1 MLHWI
6 RPLALLPFFAPGLV
20 AFRPNITH
28 SDAISVKQSLD
39 RLAVTGSVL
48 MIAAHPDDENTA
60 LISYLA
66 RGRNVRTAYL
76 SLTRGEG
83 GQNVIGPEIG
93 PELGLIRTQ
102 ELLQSRRI
110 DGAQQFFSRAIDFGF
125 SKSAKE
131 ALDKWGH
138 DAVLGDTV
146 WIIRKFRPD
155 VVILQFTGTPK
166 DGHGQHQA
174 SSVLGREAFAA
185 AADPSRYPEQLRFVR
200 PWRAKRLMMNRRG
213 FTKEMQK
220 EIAALPDKLD
230 LDLGQYN
237 PLLGYSYGEMAGI
250 SRSFNKSQSDGT
262 ARVRGVDKTTL
273 VTVAG
278 PAAKSDIFDGID
290 LTWNRYKGGAEVGQ
304 LLQDAIAKWNPERP
318 YDLIP
323 VLTRVREAAKS
334 IDDPDA
340 QAKIQD
346 IDEAIGRCAGLWL
359 DFSASLQDVISNR
372 PVTLKVL
379 AVRRTPVPVT
389 IESLAVNGAQ
399 FKGSGQKALE
409 ENVPLQLEEQQTIDA
424 GKNFTQPYWLRE
436 PPSHNRYVVRDVTE
450 TGLPENPPPLEL
462 KATVSVGNAQ
472 ITLQRPILYRYTDR
486 LEGEVVRPVAYI
498 PPVSLRPVQTTLV
511 FPNSQPKHVQIEVT
525 SRVPKTSGAVKIE
538 VPKGWQASP
547 ASQPYTLSAAGEQQM
562 LAFTLTPG
570 EGAVSG
576 ELRAST
582 EVEGK
587 VVDVWIHTISYSHIP
602 VQTLF
607 PESDAKLVRTDAV
620 TLAKHVGYVMGSGDD
635 VPEALRQLGCQV
647 TMLGEN
653 DLARGDLSQYDAIVT
668 GIRAYT
674 ERRDLAA
681 NEPRLLDYVKKG
693 GTLVVQYNRIERDT
707 AKILDHLGPYPFEI
721 GRQRVTLEDAPV
733 VFNQHDPLLSEPNKI
748 TESDFSN
755 WVQERGLYFASKWD
769 GRYTALFEMHD
780 PGEAPLHGATLAARY
795 GRGVY
800 IFTALSL
807 FRELPAGV
815 PGAYRLFANF
825 LSASKTL
832 GSANAE
838 NHPAM
843 RKAAEA
849 R

>member
-1 MLHWI
+1 MRHWI
-6 RPLALLPFFAPGLV
+6 RSFAILPFFASALLASG
-20 AFRPNITH
+20 PNVTH

-39 RLAVTGSVL
+39 KLAVTGSVL

-93 PELGLIRTQ
+93 AELGLIRTQ
-102 ELLQSRRI
+102 ELLQSRRV

-131 ALDKWGH
+131 ALDMWNH

-174 SSVLGREAFAA
+174 SSILGREAFAA
-185 AADPSRYPEQLRFVR
+185 AADPSRYPEQLRYVR

-213 FTKEMQK
+213 FSKEMQK
-220 EIAALPDKLD
+220 EIAALPDKID
-230 LDLGQYN
+230 LELGQYN
-237 PLLGYSYGEMAGI
+237 SLLGYSYGELAGI

-273 VTVAG
+273 VTVSG
-278 PAAKSDIFDGID
+278 TPAKSDIFEGVD
-290 LTWNRYKGGAEVGQ
+290 LTWNRYKGGAAVEQ
-304 LLQDAIAKWNPERP
+304 LIEDAIQKWNPERP

-323 VLTRVREAAKS
+323 ALARVREAAKS

-340 QAKIQD
+340 QAKVHD
-346 IDEAIGRCAGLWL
+346 IDETIAKCAGLWL

-372 PVTLKVL
+372 PVTLKIS
-379 AVRRTPVPVT
+379 AIRRTPVPVT
-389 IESLAVNGAQ
+389 IEALTVNGAA
-399 FKGSGQKALE
+399 FKGSSEKSLD
-409 ENVPLQLEEQQTIDA
+409 ENVPYQLEEQQTIDG
-424 GKNFTQPYWLRE
+424 GKYFTQPYWLRE
-436 PPSHNRYVVRDVTE
+436 PASQNRYNVPDVTE
-450 TGLPENPPPLEL
+450 TGLPENPAPLTLE
-462 KATVSVGNAQ
+462 ASVKLGDAE
-472 ITLQRPILYRYTDR
+472 IHLERPVVYRYTDR

-498 PPVSLRPVQTTLV
+498 PPVSLRPIQATMV
-511 FPNSQPKHVQIEVT
+511 FPNAEPKHVQVEVT
-525 SRVPKTSGAVKIE
+525 THVPKASGNVKVD
-538 VPKGWQASP
+538 VPAGWQVSP
-547 ASQPYTLSAAGEQQM
+547 QSQSYSLSAAGEQQV
-562 LAFTLTPG
+562 LDFTLRPG
-570 EGAVSG
+570 ENAASG

-582 EVEGK
+582 EVDGRII
-587 VVDVWIHTISYSHIP
+587 DVAVHTISYSHIP
-602 VQTLF
+602 LQTLF
-607 PESDAKLVRTDAV
+607 PKSDAKLVRTDAV
-620 TLAKHVGYVMGSGDD
+620 TLAKRVGYVMGSGDD

-681 NEPRLLDYVKKG
+681 NEPRLLDYVHKG
-693 GTLVVQYNRIERDT
+693 GTLIVQYNRIERDT
-707 AKILDHLGPYPFEI
+707 AKILAHLGPYPFEI
-721 GRQRVTLEDAPV
+721 GRQRVTMEDAPV
-733 VFNQHDPLLSEPNKI
+733 EFNRHEPLLNEPNKI
-748 TESDFSN
+748 TENDFAN

-769 GRYTALFEMHD
+769 PRYTAPFAMHD
-780 PGEAPLHGATLAARY
+780 PGEAPLHGATLVARY
-795 GRGVY
+795 GQGVY

-825 LSASKTL
+825 LSASKTV
-832 GSANAE
+832 GAASAQ
-838 NHPAM
+838 NHANV
-843 RKAAEA
+843 AEA
-849 R
+849 AGAR